1 MYCYFDCK
9 IILVISSYSG
19 GLTRRGRK
27 LSPILLP
34 SLSPKHSKDLK
45 DLKSQ
50 KSARNHW
57 EKKGKTC
64 KDGDLG
70 YVSLV
75 KKTTGKGT
83 QCLLLFGTL
92 KNIFLNNQF
101 SSVTQ
106 SCQTLCDLM
115 DCSTPDLP
123 VHHQLLEFT
132 QTHVHRVG
140 DVIQP
145 SHPLSSPSP
154 PAFNLASIRVFSN
167 EPVFCIK

>member
-1 MYCYFDCK
+1 M
-9 IILVISSYSG
+9 
-19 GLTRRGRK
+19 
-27 LSPILLP
+27 SPILLP

-83 QCLLLFGTL
+83 QCLLLLGTL

-115 DCSTPDLP
+115 DYSVPDLP
-123 VHHQLLEFT
+123 VHHQLLELT
-132 QTHVHRVG
+132 QTHVHELVMSFNHL
-140 DVIQP
+140 ILCHALLFLP
-145 SHPLSSPSP
+145 SIFP
-154 PAFNLASIRVFSN
+154 NIRWAKGLELQLQHQSFQRI
-167 EPVFCIK
+167 FTF